1 MNFHIIKN
9 KFILNFT
16 TSADGTCYVYVKIIL
31 YFS

>member
-16 TSADGTCYVYVKIIL
+16 TSVDGTCYVYVKIIL
-31 YFS
+31 FFS